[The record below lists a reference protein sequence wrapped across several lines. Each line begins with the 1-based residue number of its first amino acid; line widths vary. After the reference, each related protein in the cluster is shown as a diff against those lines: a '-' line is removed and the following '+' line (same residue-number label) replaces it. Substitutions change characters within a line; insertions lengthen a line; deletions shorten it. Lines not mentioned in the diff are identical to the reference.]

1 MSLSDHQYSGALNP
15 AVMWIT
21 VLAGNCEGL
30 APHDLSVDA
39 ACEDGLEQLAQK
51 IVLAKRAVAVLARR

>member
-1 MSLSDHQYSGALNP
+1 
-15 AVMWIT
+15 MWIT

-30 APHDLSVDA
+30 AAHDLSLDA
-39 ACEDGLEQLAQK
+39 ACEDGLEQLVQK